1 MQDAL
6 LVLAASATITD
17 SANSTGVDLGLGGT
31 HRKQLWAR
39 ILYTATSNASGSAT
53 ITYKVQHSA
62 NNSTWFDHTSGAKDV
77 ITTTTTAQAGEIF
90 VPIATDLQY
99 VRLVTTFSTTTG
111 TPTTTREAHL
121 VQVAW

>member
-17 SANSTGVDLGLGGT
+17 SANSTGLDIGLGGT
-31 HRKQLWAR
+31 QRRVLFAR
-39 ILYTATSNASGSAT
+39 VLHSATSNASGSAT
-53 ITYKVQHSA
+53 ITYKIQHSSD
-62 NNSTWFDHTSGAKDV
+62 NSTWYDHTSGAV
-77 ITTTTTAQAGEIF
+77 NIITTTTTAQTGEIF
-90 VPIATDLQY
+90 IPVATDLRY